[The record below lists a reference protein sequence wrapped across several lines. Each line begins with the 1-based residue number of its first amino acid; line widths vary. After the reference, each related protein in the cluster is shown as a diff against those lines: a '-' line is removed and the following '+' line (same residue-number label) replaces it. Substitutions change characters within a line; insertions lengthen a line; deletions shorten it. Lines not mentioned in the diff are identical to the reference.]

1 MLLQVNFRTKIYH
14 CNINSSNN
22 GKICMDT
29 LKDAWTPSLTISK
42 LLLSI
47 CCLME
52 DCNPASPLVG
62 HIAQQYLNE
71 REKHDQTARD
81 WTKQYAK

>member
-1 MLLQVNFRTKIYH
+1 
-14 CNINSSNN
+14 
-22 GKICMDT
+22 MDT

-47 CCLME
+47 CCLLE
-52 DCNPASPLVG
+52 DCNPADPLVG
-62 HIAQQYLNE
+62 HIAQEYLNE

-81 WTKQYAK
+81 WTKKHAK